1 MFYLFFSRLGHP
13 PFGRV
18 LLAECTGHCP
28 DQLLDS
34 LAQSELTRKAI
45 SVLCPD
51 DKFCV
56 CVLEF
61 TASSR
66 VVLSSSLFPFFY
78 KFCRSFCFAF
88 TFLIFS
94 ADELELLTE
103 GLDLLGVDPTG
114 YDDEDD

>member
-1 MFYLFFSRLGHP
+1 M
-13 PFGRV
+13 
-18 LLAECTGHCP
+18 AECTGHCP

-61 TASSR
+61 TASAR
-66 VVLSSSLFPFFY
+66 VVLSSSLFPFF
-78 KFCRSFCFAF
+78 FTNFVVAF
-88 TFLIFS
+88 VSHSLFQYFQ
-94 ADELELLTE
+94 
-103 GLDLLGVDPTG
+103 PTSWNF
-114 YDDEDD
+114 

>member
-78 KFCRSFCFAF
+78 KFLS
-88 TFLIFS
+88 
-94 ADELELLTE
+94 
-103 GLDLLGVDPTG
+103 
-114 YDDEDD
+114 